1 MNDESKRSSVES
13 EQRGYSGSNYPS
25 QDGMGAVGYG
35 DTPVQRTL
43 RDYLMI
49 LRERIWY
56 VVAVFLAV
64 FLASLVYTLSTT
76 KLYTA
81 ASSIE
86 ILRHDPVVMKVQEV
100 RDSELR
106 GPEDLNTFVKFLESA
121 TLIQKV
127 TERLSGEERKALMA
141 PYENSRSG
149 DPMLPEE
156 VLGLNRRIAPV
167 RQTRILLISYTHPD
181 GEVAAKIA
189 NYFVEEF
196 MAYNSRWRND
206 ESLKAVDDLKVRAD
220 QQRKKVQELANNL
233 QAYKE
238 KNNMVSLDQRK
249 DIVTERLKNVSMLL
263 TQATSHLAEAELR
276 WNQIKARQEAKSS
289 LADLNF
295 IASTP
300 IIQNLLQQV
309 ATQKIAV
316 AQLQQRYRALHPKMQ
331 EATRSLAQT
340 EAELDRALASAA
352 VSIRNEYESALKSV
366 EYAKTDLANQ
376 EAEALKVDRFSVEY
390 QSQQNELTVNEQLLA
405 NIISRMRETSMNASI
420 ESQNARIVDRASR
433 PNPKQYSTPNIPLY
447 LGLGAFGGI
456 GLGLAIAFFVAFI
469 DDRVKSAYDVES
481 VVGLPLVGIIP
492 RIRKMDTVEKSQI
505 VVSNADPLAAE
516 AFLTLH
522 SNLRLS
528 GDARKSQAILIT
540 STTPSEG
547 KSFVA
552 SNLALTFAAH
562 GERTVI
568 VDCDL
573 RKPNVHRSFGVPNSK
588 GVIDYCSAGAL
599 LENIVIKNHRTNLD
613 ILPTGGRASTP
624 THVLNHEKFG
634 ALMVELRKRYDRII
648 VDTPPLAPVSDAMI
662 VLPHVDGVL
671 FTLLFNHVRKKGATF
686 CVNRL
691 LDSKVHCYGAVLNG
705 LNLAL
710 SEYYYAE
717 YYDKSY
723 RDYHLAPTE
732 LSATKA

>member
-1 MNDESKRSSVES
+1 MNDDTNKPPVGSDY
-13 EQRGYSGSNYPS
+13 RGYSGTYPS
-25 QDGMGAVGYG
+25 QDSMGAVGYG
-35 DTPVQRTL
+35 DTPVQRTM

-56 VVAVFLAV
+56 VVIVFLAV

-81 ASSIE
+81 AASIE

-121 TLIQKV
+121 TLVQKV
-127 TERLSGEERKALMA
+127 AERLTSDERKALMA

-156 VLGLNRRIAPV
+156 VLGLNRRVSPV
-167 RQTRILLISYTHPD
+167 RQTRILLVSYTHPD
-181 GEVAAKIA
+181 GEIAAKMA

-233 QAYKE
+233 QIYKE
-238 KNNMVSLDQRK
+238 HNNMVSLDQRK
-249 DIVTERLKNVSMLL
+249 DIVTERLKNVSLLL

-276 WNQIKARQEAKSS
+276 WNQVKEHQESKSS

-295 IASTP
+295 IAVTP

-340 EAELDRALASAA
+340 EAELARALDSAA
-352 VSIRNEYESALKSV
+352 ASTQNEYESALRAV
-366 EYAKTDLANQ
+366 ESAKTNLAAQ
-376 EAEALKVDRFSVEY
+376 EAEALKVDRFAVEY
-390 QSQQNELTVNEQLLA
+390 QSQENELSVNEQLLST
-405 NIISRMRETSMNASI
+405 IISRMRETSMNASI
-420 ESQNARIVDRASR
+420 ESQNARMVDRASR
-433 PNPKQYSTPNIPLY
+433 PNPKHYSTPNIPLY
-447 LGLGAFGGI
+447 LGLGAVGGL

-469 DDRVKSAYDVES
+469 DDRVKSAYDIES
-481 VVGLPLVGIIP
+481 VVGLPLIGIVP
-492 RIRKMDTVEKSQI
+492 RIRKMDTVEKSRI
-505 VVSNADPLAAE
+505 VMSNADPLAAE

-522 SNLRLS
+522 SNLRLNS
-528 GDARKSQAILIT
+528 DARKSQAILVT
-540 STTPSEG
+540 STTPGEG

-568 VDCDL
+568 IDCDL
-573 RKPNVHRSFGVPNSK
+573 RKPNVHRSFGVANNK
-588 GVIDYCSAGAL
+588 GVIDYCSAGASL
-599 LENIVIKNHRTNLD
+599 DGLIIKGHSENLD
-613 ILPTGGRASTP
+613 ILTAGGRATTP
-624 THVLNHEKFG
+624 THVLNDQRFG
-634 ALMVELRKRYDRII
+634 AMMVELRKRYDRII

-671 FTLLFNHVRKKGATF
+671 YTLLFNHVRKKGATF

-691 LDSKVHCYGAVLNG
+691 LDSKVTCYGAVLNG
-705 LNLAL
+705 LNLNL

-723 RDYHLAPTE
+723 RDYHLAPVE
-732 LSATKA
+732 VSAHKA